1 MTRRATPRLIDPVAL
16 SEVDSTI
23 TRGPVSLPL
32 PRGRVLT
39 AAVLWAAGAG
49 LLLHVASLIYMSL
62 DFRSTGVD
70 SVLVDISIALLALPI
85 PVLGIVCAIKA
96 LTHLVTAV
104 WPGRV
109 GVFATPSELTLAMGP
124 RGARTYDVER
134 LTVQYPF
141 ELEDEERGT
150 YEAYLPPEKQFVTI
164 LPTITHPD
172 AREPINKTMLNFLGG
187 TEEDL
192 AVAFRP
198 IVAVWR
204 DERPGDEDEN

>member
-1 MTRRATPRLIDPVAL
+1 MVLIEA
-16 SEVDSTI
+16 DSTF

-49 LLLHVASLIYMSL
+49 LLLHIASLIYLSL

-70 SVLVDISIALLALPI
+70 SVLVDVSVALLALPI
-85 PVLGIVCAIKA
+85 PVLGIGCALKS
-96 LTHLVTAV
+96 LVHLLTAV

-109 GVFATPSELTLAMGP
+109 GVFATPNELTLAMGP
-124 RGARTYDVER
+124 RGTRTYAVER

-141 ELEDEERGT
+141 ELDDEERGT
-150 YEAYLPPEKQFVTI
+150 FEAYLPPEKQFVTI
-164 LPTITHPD
+164 LPTITHPGV
-172 AREPINKTMLNFLGG
+172 REPINKTMLNFLGG

-198 IVAVWR
+198 IVSVWR
-204 DERPGDEDEN
+204 GEAHQGAHHGGAEGTE